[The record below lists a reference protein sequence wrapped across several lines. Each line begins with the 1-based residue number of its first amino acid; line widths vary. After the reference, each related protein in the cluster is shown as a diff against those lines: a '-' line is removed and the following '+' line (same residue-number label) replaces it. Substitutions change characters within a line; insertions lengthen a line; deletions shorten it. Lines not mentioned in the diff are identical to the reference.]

1 MNLARVLTCQSQEVI
16 DVANKQHRLGRLS
29 AGACSFGAPIR
40 FLSFLP
46 PRARAELL
54 VC

>member
-29 AGACSFGAPIR
+29 AGACSFGAPR
-40 FLSFLP
+40 PAFFLFCP
-46 PRARAELL
+46 PARAPN
-54 VC
+54 